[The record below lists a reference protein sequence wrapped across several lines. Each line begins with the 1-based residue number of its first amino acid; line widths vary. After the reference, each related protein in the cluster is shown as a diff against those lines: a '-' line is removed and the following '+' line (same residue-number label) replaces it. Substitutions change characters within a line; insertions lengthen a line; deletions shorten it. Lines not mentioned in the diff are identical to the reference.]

1 MYGER
6 EREIK
11 WSAKKRVYGE
21 RARQSERE
29 RGRVRVRS
37 MG

>member
-1 MYGER
+1 MYGMR

-21 RARQSERE
+21 RARQRVRERE
-29 RGRVRVRS
+29 EE
-37 MG
+37 